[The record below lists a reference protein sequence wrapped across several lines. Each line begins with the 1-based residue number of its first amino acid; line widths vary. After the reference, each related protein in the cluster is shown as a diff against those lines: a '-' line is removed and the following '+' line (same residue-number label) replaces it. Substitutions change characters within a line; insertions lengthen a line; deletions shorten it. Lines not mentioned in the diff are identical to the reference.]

1 MVAIGISE
9 FTFGYAFLFD
19 LTLANWGDITAAPI
33 LPSLQQENNLGWDA
47 SLPMQGIPYF
57 YQFKLTEFDPAQAE
71 VVRNDITDVVK
82 VLRDLIVD
90 DGDFEWGFQ
99 RPGHADG

>member
-57 YQFKLTEFDPAQAE
+57 YQFKLTEYLYHGNAE
-71 VVRNDITDVVK
+71 YLRN
-82 VLRDLIVD
+82 
-90 DGDFEWGFQ
+90 GFYDA
-99 RPGHADG
+99 PYY